1 MAFST
6 QQNFVGELDGTNIAE
21 LNKKLDFDKTKLE
34 DRKKVVEDILN
45 GTTFYEEYFDNYFKA
60 SINTT
65 DYLSHETNICK
76 SLDRMATYLLTSDEI
91 KEEEDAE
98 KTQYVFYANPK
109 YFQKKIN
116 RESSLGDVVSTHNEE
131 HEVNI
136 IHFLKSEE
144 PNHKKSKTQKITSE
158 DLEREDEVG
167 RILNEYHSFSEY
179 VSNELKN
186 PDTKFNRYLLT
197 KIKGQLENDMIYT
210 KDHLLGVW
218 GYKLKSFS
226 ESTEYDVDVFDFTN
240 ELHLK
245 GDVIKTESG
254 KGLVAKGL
262 MFFKPDFDPNNDFSF
277 ILMDLENTIAKAG
290 LTEEEQYILNETRNG
305 ATQEEI
311 AEDLGTYHVKISRT
325 LDRIA
330 RKIAAVGNKYDGQT
344 VEA

>member
-6 QQNFVGELDGTNIAE
+6 QQNFVGELDGTNIVE
-21 LNKKLDFDKTKLE
+21 LNKKVDFNKTKLE
-34 DRKKVVEDILN
+34 DRKKVVEDILDN
-45 GTTFYEEYFDNYFKA
+45 TEFYHEYFDNYFKA

-65 DYLSHETNICK
+65 DFLSHETNICK
-76 SLDRMATYLLTSDEI
+76 SLDRMATYLLNSEEV
-91 KEEEDAE
+91 KAEEDSE
-98 KTQYVFYANPK
+98 KTQYVFHADPK
-109 YFQKKIN
+109 YFQKKVD
-116 RESSLGDVVSTHNEE
+116 RENSISAVSAENEE
-131 HEVNI
+131 HEENI
-136 IHFLKSEE
+136 IHFLKGEE
-144 PNHKKSKTQKITSE
+144 PNHKKDKTQKITSA

-167 RILNEYHSFSEY
+167 RILSEYHSFSEY

-186 PDTKFNRYLLT
+186 PDTKFNRFLLT

-218 GYKLKSFS
+218 GYKLKAFS

-254 KGLVAKGL
+254 KGIIAKGL
-262 MFFKPDFDPNNDFSF
+262 MFFKPEFDPNNDFSF
-277 ILMDLENTIAKAG
+277 ILMDLENTIAKAE

-305 ATQEEI
+305 STQEEI
-311 AEDLGTYHVKISRT
+311 ADDLGTYQMKISRA
-325 LDRIA
+325 LDKIA
-330 RKIAAVGNKYDGQT
+330 RKIAAVGDKYDGQA